1 MKGKIGI
8 ISKPQHVAKQSV
20 QMYIFAFNDAEL
32 FETSSGD
39 IQTITTALKKYPI
52 TWVKICGLGDLEL
65 LSQLAR
71 LFSLNTLAME
81 DVVHVHQRP
90 KVEEYNDILF
100 AVANEPDIINKQLY
114 LQQISIFC
122 GANFILTFQEHESDC
137 FEPLL
142 IRIKHGNRQ
151 RFLRADYLLY
161 SILDAIVDNFFP
173 ILENYGTQLDDI
185 EELAI
190 DNSSSSVIRHIHH
203 FKHDLHVL
211 RRAAW
216 AQREAMIGFRE
227 IVITSNEEIRFY
239 IRDCEDHTI
248 QIIDIIESYRER
260 TSGLMDVYLASVNNR
275 TNNIVK
281 VLTITMEIFMPISVL
296 AGIYGMN
303 FDRSKPWNMP
313 ELSWEYGYAYFWAMA
328 VTIIGIMLL
337 TFKRKGWFKR

>member
-1 MKGKIGI
+1 M
-8 ISKPQHVAKQSV
+8 
-20 QMYIFAFNDAEL
+20 
-32 FETSSGD
+32 
-39 IQTITTALKKYPI
+39 
-52 TWVKICGLGDLEL
+52 
-65 LSQLAR
+65 
-71 LFSLNTLAME
+71 
-81 DVVHVHQRP
+81 
-90 KVEEYNDILF
+90 
-100 AVANEPDIINKQLY
+100 
-114 LQQISIFC
+114 
-122 GANFILTFQEHESDC
+122 
-137 FEPLL
+137 L

-281 VLTITMEIFMPISVL
+281 VLTITMAIFMPISVL